1 MDSLTQSILLEL
13 LNFSSSRNKKLF
25 VVGGTLRDY
34 LSRKPCSDFDLTG
47 KNAADL
53 GTDFA
58 RFLNFTYVSL
68 DKTPGRKTV
77 RVVLDQKQHLD
88 FTDLQGRNIEEDLS
102 QRDFTINAMGL
113 LLSEFLSGR
122 KIPIDPHKGQEDL
135 INKKIR
141 VLPGPII
148 SSDPLRML
156 RAFRFAATLGFEI
169 DEDTLTKISLHKTEL
184 NESAAER
191 IWHELILFFKSPST
205 LSLLEIMHG
214 CGLLNCLFPISDEVK
229 TLTQYQ
235 RLESL
240 LKDPGK
246 IFPEYADKFSNN
258 EFLSKHYL
266 LKLSVL
272 LKGINQSPTSGTETT
287 EGFPDIHKLNLKP
300 SNAEMKS
307 LDQTLSGA
315 KSLTEIYL
323 KDSQDQNETYELT
336 TKIHEEIL
344 SSIILFI
351 TDFSSQDRSDAENRV
366 LFCNHMFKF
375 YYGQFLPAINKKPL
389 LNGEDIIHQF
399 SLSPS
404 PLFGKILNCVQKAQ
418 VLGDIATREDAITLV
433 GDLIQSQIKE
443 SDG

>member
-1 MDSLTQSILLEL
+1 MNPLTQSILLEL
-13 LNFSSSRNKKLF
+13 LNFSSSRSKKLF
-25 VVGGTLRDY
+25 VVGGTLRDH

-58 RFLNFTYVSL
+58 RFLNFTCVPL
-68 DKTPGRKTV
+68 GKTPDRKTV

-88 FTDLQGRNIEEDLS
+88 FTDMKGRNIEEDLS

-113 LLSEFLSGR
+113 LLSEFLCGI
-122 KIPIDPHKGQEDL
+122 KTPIDPHKGQEDL
-135 INKKIR
+135 INRKIR

-169 DEDTLTKISLHKTEL
+169 DENTLTKISLHKTEL
-184 NESAAER
+184 NESAPER
-191 IWHELILFFKSPST
+191 IWHELTLFFKSPST
-205 LSLLEIMHG
+205 LSLLEIMQS

-240 LKDPGK
+240 LNDPSE
-246 IFPEYADKFSNN
+246 IFPEYADKFNDN
-258 EFLSKHYL
+258 AFLSKHYL

-272 LKGINQSPTSGTETT
+272 LKGLNQSSTSGTGTT
-287 EGFPDIHKLNLKP
+287 EGFPHIPKLNLKP

-307 LDQTLSGA
+307 MDQTLGGA
-315 KSLTEIYL
+315 KSLTETHL
-323 KDSQDQNETYELT
+323 KDSQDQNEIYELT
-336 TKIHEEIL
+336 TKIHEEL
-344 SSIILFI
+344 LASLILFI
-351 TDFSSQDRSDAENRV
+351 TDFSLLDKPDTENRV
-366 LFCNHMFKF
+366 LFCNRVLKF
-375 YYGQFLPAINKKPL
+375 YYGRFLPAINTKPL

-404 PLFGKILNCVQKAQ
+404 PLIGKILNCVQKAQ
-418 VLGDIATREDAITLV
+418 VLGDIATREDAITLA
-433 GDLIQSQIKE
+433 GNIIQSQVEE

>member
-58 RFLNFTYVSL
+58 HFLSFTYVSL

-135 INKKIR
+135 INRKIR

-184 NESAAER
+184 NESAPER
-191 IWHELILFFKSPST
+191 IWHELTLFFKSPGT

-240 LKDPGK
+240 LKDPGG

-258 EFLSKHYL
+258 AFLSKHYL
-266 LKLSVL
+266 LRLSVL
-272 LKGINQSPTSGTETT
+272 LKGLNQSPTSGAETT

-300 SNAEMKS
+300 SNAEIKS
-307 LDQTLSGA
+307 MDQTLGGA

-336 TKIHEEIL
+336 TKIHEEL
-344 SSIILFI
+344 LASLILFI
-351 TDFSSQDRSDAENRV
+351 TDFSLQDKADSEYRV

-418 VLGDIATREDAITLV
+418 VLGDIATREDAITLA